1 MKKALI
7 TIFIVVAILVLAAK
21 GFNFGFGKNGLL
33 ETGINALGGTVNSVW
48 QKIAGSSN
56 GKIVN
61 EYKGE
66 DNTGLD
72 DATSGW

>member
-1 MKKALI
+1 MKKVLLGIFLI
-7 TIFIVVAILVLAAK
+7 IAVLVVAAK

-33 ETGINALGGTVNSVW
+33 ETGINSVGGTVNSVW